1 MCTLC
6 GCAHFVLIVYI
17 VCIVCTHIA
26 RLSLQLAQIF
36 PTTHSQRWRQF
47 HFASRVNRRRRRRR
61 RTKKDL
67 QIIDMNVCSFSMNDS
82 LVRKKVDKFSEI
94 SWTTR
99 RLINHILEL
108 CPTKVFSK
116 ANSF

>member
-6 GCAHFVLIVYI
+6 GCAHFVLIVYIVYI

-47 HFASRVNRRRRRRR
+47 HFASRVNRRRRR
-61 RTKKDL
+61 TKKDL

-82 LVRKKVDKFSEI
+82 LV
-94 SWTTR
+94 
-99 RLINHILEL
+99 
-108 CPTKVFSK
+108 
-116 ANSF
+116 

>member
-6 GCAHFVLIVYI
+6 GCTCTHFVVYI

-82 LVRKKVDKFSEI
+82 LVQKK
-94 SWTTR
+94 
-99 RLINHILEL
+99 LIIFLRSVGQQEG
-108 CPTKVFSK
+108 
-116 ANSF
+116 